1 MCLQTCM
8 PESQHN
14 RTLDSMVEQPQ
25 RETFSVLIADD
36 EPLARERV
44 RRYLL
49 AYPEFEIVAE
59 AKSGDEALRIIEEN
73 DIDLLFL
80 DIQMPGMDGLAVLEN
95 SRSAQSPYVIF
106 ITAYEQHAVKAFELE
121 AIDYLL
127 KPYDDVR
134 FSRAIERAKK
144 LLLTDQQQHANDPQA
159 TGEVEDPAKH
169 KFVERLLVKEQ
180 GRLIPVQISDVD
192 HFSSAGNYVR
202 LHCPNTSYL
211 VRDTLTR
218 LESVLDPKRFARI
231 HRTSI
236 VNLSRIKSLEPLYGG
251 DYTIML
257 NNGTRLT
264 LSRNFTEHIMK
275 ILGR

>member
-1 MCLQTCM
+1 M
-8 PESQHN
+8 H
-14 RTLDSMVEQPQ
+14 EQF
-25 RETFSVLIADD
+25 TALIADD

-44 RRYLL
+44 RRYLSV
-49 AYPEFEIVAE
+49 YPEFEVVAE
-59 AKSGDEALRIIEEN
+59 ATSGDEALRMIEEN
-73 DIDLLFL
+73 DVDLLFL
-80 DIQMPGMDGLAVLEN
+80 DIQMPGMDGLAVLEAAK
-95 SRSAQSPYVIF
+95 SAHSPYVIF
-106 ITAYEQHAVKAFELE
+106 ITAHEQHAVKAFELE

-134 FSRAIERAKK
+134 FGRAIERAKK
-144 LLLTDQQQHANDPQA
+144 LLHTGSKQNDDHI
-159 TGEVEDPAKH
+159 TIDEIDPKTQ

-202 LHCPNTSYL
+202 LHTPGTSYL

-251 DYTIML
+251 DYTIQL
-257 NNGTRLT
+257 NNGSRLT
-264 LSRNFTEHIMK
+264 LSRNFTEQVMR

>member
-1 MCLQTCM
+1 
-8 PESQHN
+8 
-14 RTLDSMVEQPQ
+14 MVEQQHVPTSQ
-25 RETFSVLIADD
+25 QHPAQERYTVLIADD

-44 RRYLL
+44 RRYLSV
-49 AYPEFEIVAE
+49 YPEFEIVAE
-59 AKSGDEALRIIEEN
+59 AKSGDEALRLIEEH
-73 DIDLLFL
+73 DLDLLFL
-80 DIQMPGMDGLAVLEN
+80 DIQMPGMDGLAVLE
-95 SRSAQSPYVIF
+95 SAKSAHSPYVIF

-134 FSRAIERAKK
+134 FGRAIERAKK
-144 LLLTDQQQHANDPQA
+144 LLHAESSSAEAHAHIEETDGTAQ
-159 TGEVEDPAKH
+159 KH
-169 KFVERLLVKEQ
+169 VERLLVKEQ

-202 LHCPNTSYL
+202 LHTPGTSYL
-211 VRDTLTR
+211 IRDTLTR

-251 DYTIML
+251 DYTIQL
-257 NNGTRLT
+257 QNGTRLT
-264 LSRNFTEHIMK
+264 LSRNFTEYVMR
-275 ILGR
+275 ILGK

>member
-1 MCLQTCM
+1 
-8 PESQHN
+8 
-14 RTLDSMVEQPQ
+14 MVENSQSHTSSHPTHPL
-25 RETFSVLIADD
+25 RERFTALIADD

-44 RRYLL
+44 RRYLS
-49 AYPEFEIVAE
+49 AYPEFEVVAE
-59 AKSGDEALRIIEEN
+59 AKSGDEALRMIEEN

-80 DIQMPGMDGLAVLEN
+80 DIQMPGMDGLAVLE
-95 SRSAQSPYVIF
+95 SAKSAHSPYVIF

-134 FSRAIERAKK
+134 FGRAIERAKK
-144 LLLTDQQQHANDPQA
+144 LLHAGNQSSEQHVTLEENTSSD
-159 TGEVEDPAKH
+159 H

-202 LHCPNTSYL
+202 LHTPGTSYL

-218 LESVLDPKRFARI
+218 LESVLDPKKFARI

-251 DYTIML
+251 DYTIQL
-257 NNGTRLT
+257 QNGTRLT
-264 LSRNFTEHIMK
+264 LSRNFTEQVMR

>member
-1 MCLQTCM
+1 MI
-8 PESQHN
+8 
-14 RTLDSMVEQPQ
+14 DQPQ
-25 RETFSVLIADD
+25 QEKFSVLIADD

-95 SRSAQSPYVIF
+95 SRSSQAPYVIF

-134 FSRAIERAKK
+134 FGRAIERAKR
-144 LLLTDQQQHANDPQA
+144 LLHASQHQPVDANAASEEGEIEIA
-159 TGEVEDPAKH
+159 TS

-202 LHCPNTSYL
+202 LHCPATSYL
-211 VRDTLTR
+211 IRDTLTR

-251 DYTIML
+251 DYTIQL
-257 NNGTRLT
+257 TNGTRLT